1 MIENGIL
8 AAAAFV
14 LLGAAY
20 SDLKQ
25 FKIPNLMPAL
35 LLALYGCY
43 VAIVGLSAFSWWH
56 AAHFAIALIVG
67 MALFAMKWFGGGDAK
82 LYAAVALWFPL
93 QKGPLLL
100 LYVGMAGLVLAI
112 MFMHT
117 CWSDRLLAVASPWT
131 VDEDECRGFGQSM
144 PAFAVKADFQAKL
157 KCTHSTSSPFIGGS
171 DRPDFASQPP
181 YWVIVGCRSV
191 SIV

>member
-35 LLALYGCY
+35 LLTLYGCY

-93 QKGPLLL
+93 QKGPFLLF
-100 LYVGMAGLVLAI
+100 YVGMAGLVLAI
-112 MFMHT
+112 MFMLT
-117 CWSDRLLAVASPWT
+117 RRFTKGADGKKRTDRRIPYGVAIAVGAIACLLLLAPAQPAKMNV
-131 VDEDECRGFGQSM
+131 EDLDNRGLPS
-144 PAFAVKADFQAKL
+144 L
-157 KCTHSTSSPFIGGS
+157 
-171 DRPDFASQPP
+171 
-181 YWVIVGCRSV
+181 
-191 SIV
+191 

>member
-93 QKGPLLL
+93 QKGPFLLF
-100 LYVGMAGLVLAI
+100 YVGMAGLVLAI
-112 MFMHT
+112 MFMLT
-117 CWSDRLLAVASPWT
+117 RRFTKGADGKKRTDRRIPYGVAIAVGAIACWLLQAPGQPTKMNVG
-131 VDEDECRGFGQSM
+131 DLDNRGLPS
-144 PAFAVKADFQAKL
+144 L
-157 KCTHSTSSPFIGGS
+157 
-171 DRPDFASQPP
+171 
-181 YWVIVGCRSV
+181 
-191 SIV
+191 

>member
-14 LLGAAY
+14 LFGAAY

-35 LLALYGCY
+35 LLALYACY
-43 VAIVGLSAFSWWH
+43 VAIVGLSAISWWH

-82 LYAAVALWFPL
+82 LYAAVAIWFPL
-93 QKGPLLL
+93 QKGHFLLF
-100 LYVGMAGLVLAI
+100 YVGLAGFVLAI
-112 MFMHT
+112 LFILT
-117 CWSDRLLAVASPWT
+117 RKFTIGPNGKKRTDRRIPYGVAIALGAIACWILQA
-131 VDEDECRGFGQSM
+131 
-144 PAFAVKADFQAKL
+144 PAKPANLDVRELDNSGLPKL
-157 KCTHSTSSPFIGGS
+157 K
-171 DRPDFASQPP
+171 
-181 YWVIVGCRSV
+181 
-191 SIV
+191 